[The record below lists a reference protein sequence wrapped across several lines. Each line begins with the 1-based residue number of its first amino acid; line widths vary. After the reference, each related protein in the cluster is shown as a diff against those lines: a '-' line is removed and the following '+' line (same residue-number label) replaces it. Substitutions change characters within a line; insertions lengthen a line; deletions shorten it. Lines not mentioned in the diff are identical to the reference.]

1 MYQFCALFLQ
11 TFCSFQYLLS
21 IIAFQSQ
28 WFWKKWE
35 KSEYFCFL
43 QINLAKFC
51 TNSYS
56 MTMYFLLQI
65 YLFLFFNL
73 LYLLLI
79 NVSSWSLLTFIS
91 FCFLKYAI
99 SKLSSC
105 SYAIL
110 DHVSFFQSSIISIS
124 HLHIIFIFNLYFF
137 CFLINF
143 LSISIRLLI

>member
-1 MYQFCALFLQ
+1 MMMLMYNVSKNCAFFLQ

-35 KSEYFCFL
+35 INEYFCFL

-56 MTMYFLLQI
+56 MTVHFVLQI

-99 SKLSSC
+99 SKFSPC

-110 DHVSFFQSSIISIS
+110 DHVSFFQSSIIPIFFF
-124 HLHIIFIFNLYFF
+124 HIILISNINFF
-137 CFLINF
+137 FFLI
-143 LSISIRLLI
+143 